1 MAKVKVVIVDENTLR
16 LASDGVVGD
25 IIDLREIQSFDSAPI
40 IKRINEGK
48 DEVYKAQLLKENANF
63 EQRLKRALSEKELAL
78 TKHYKLIED
87 KKTALELEVKT
98 FDEKL
103 KITEELTAQKVKAH
117 YDQTLIKLQ
126 SELDSIKRINEL
138 EKNEALTKE
147 RNTSAQEIERLKFEL
162 EVLRKNH
169 DLTLEAKLNKQK
181 LELDEE
187 LRSLENE
194 LNALKLQKSVLN
206 VKVMGEEL
214 EAWCDREYQSH
225 AVGGFDNCRWLK
237 DNIVLRDEGDDKGT
251 KADYIF
257 RVYANEERKEKDEL
271 VAVCCEI
278 KSESPTAIHK
288 KSNASHLAKLDKD
301 RIKKNCKYALLIS
314 ELEWDTNN
322 DPPIVK
328 VSEYKDMY
336 IVRPPYFIS
345 FLALIKSLAD
355 KYKDLIVER
364 TKEEEGFKES
374 QEILAEFESF
384 KNTYLDKPLQT
395 LEKDIVTIQNEAKKS
410 KDAAEKILSLTATL
424 INTRIEEIKI
434 KIERFDIKR
443 VARRVVKLP

>member
-48 DEVYKAQLLKENANF
+48 DEVYKAQLLKESANF
-63 EQRLKRALSEKELAL
+63 EQRLKSALFEKELAL
-78 TKHYKLIED
+78 SKHYKLIED
-87 KKTALELEVKT
+87 KKTALELEVKA

-103 KITEELTAQKVKAH
+103 KIAEELATQKVKAS

-126 SELDSIKRINEL
+126 SELDNIKRINEL
-138 EKNEALTKE
+138 EKNEALAKVRNASEKE
-147 RNTSAQEIERLKFEL
+147 IDRLKLEL
-162 EVLRKNH
+162 ETLHKHH

-187 LRSLENE
+187 LRTLENE
-194 LNALKLQKSVLN
+194 LNALKLQKSSLN
-206 VKVMGEEL
+206 IKVMGEEL
-214 EAWCDREYQSH
+214 ESWCDNEYKTH
-225 AVGGFDNCRWLK
+225 AVSGFDNCRWFK
-237 DNIVLRDEGDDKGT
+237 DNIIMRDDGDDKGT

-257 RVYANEERKEKDEL
+257 RVYANEERKEEDEL

-278 KSESPTAIHK
+278 KSESPTAVHK
-288 KSNASHLAKLDKD
+288 KTNASHLAKLDKD
-301 RIKKNCKYALLIS
+301 RIRKNCRYALLIS

-345 FLALIKSLAD
+345 FLSLIKSLAD
-355 KYKDLIVER
+355 KYKDLITAR
-364 TKEEEGFKES
+364 TREDEGF
-374 QEILAEFESF
+374 L
-384 KNTYLDKPLQT
+384 
-395 LEKDIVTIQNEAKKS
+395 
-410 KDAAEKILSLTATL
+410 
-424 INTRIEEIKI
+424 
-434 KIERFDIKR
+434 
-443 VARRVVKLP
+443 